1 VTQQIVDAAYAAAG
15 GKLLLS
21 GHSQGGGRAALAS
34 MYLEKTHSVKVPT
47 VTFAATGG
55 ASA

>member
-1 VTQQIVDAAYAAAG
+1 MTQQIVDVAYAAAG